1 MKLLMKNNR
10 SMILAIM
17 ISLIAWIA
25 PLHASTLSLK
35 DSVFTTLQL
44 LKDIDTITIE
54 SCTFENISGTAL
66 LIEKAISV
74 NISNCIFRNI
84 TMRENEDSLGVLSG
98 KGNASLQVLNCEFSN
113 ITGTAIRFP
122 YGTTTKLEDRIAM
135 LIMSGCRMNGI
146 KTLQNV
152 KGNGVMV
159 SHSNYAFIVGNRFR
173 NIDNDAI
180 TLGSIDG
187 QTVEMGNVQGN
198 RIDSVLGNG
207 IVILKS
213 AIKPWVKDNIIFWI
227 AYDGKGSKQ
236 NEAEHGIHNR
246 AIGSLIQNNA
256 VLNNHDGRENGKIGN
271 GIYSTCNAIIEQN
284 TIGYCTGYG
293 VEFSGNVESK
303 GALTI
308 QNNVIFEND
317 RNGIFVNASGLMAR
331 SPDSIMILHNTIMNQ
346 KVQSLV
352 QESCPI
358 AIDTCNAPAMI
369 AGNYTIYKDQFN
381 PLEHIRILNAS
392 LQPRVLYNFNA
403 SNTNDFVDAT
413 IGDFKLLQHSIAIN
427 YAKHGIPI
435 ILDREGKFR
444 SGIPD
449 AGAFEFMS
457 PASIREDITGFIT
470 AMNQITMREE
480 QNVKACA
487 LYSLE
492 GEQVACSFTQDQSTL
507 SIFISESLPAGVY
520 LCRITYAGEQ
530 NREFP
535 LIHTP

>member
-1 MKLLMKNNR
+1 MKNNR
-10 SMILAIM
+10 RMILAI
-17 ISLIAWIA
+17 ISIVIAWIA
-25 PLHASTLSLK
+25 PLQATTLSLK
-35 DSVFTTLQL
+35 DSVFSSLQL

-54 SCTFENISGTAL
+54 SCTFENMSGPAL
-66 LIEKAISV
+66 IIEKAKSV

-84 TMRENEDSLGVLSG
+84 TLRNNEDSLGVLSG
-98 KGNASLQVLNCEFSN
+98 TGIASLQLLNCEFSN
-113 ITGTAIRFP
+113 IAGTAIRFP
-122 YGTTTKLEDRIAM
+122 IGTTTTVEDRNFM
-135 LIMSGCRMNGI
+135 FIMSGCRMNGI

-173 NIDNDAI
+173 NIENDAI
-180 TLGSIDG
+180 TLGSIDA
-187 QTVEMGNVQGN
+187 QTVDMGNVQGN

-207 IVILKS
+207 IVILES
-213 AIKPWVKDNIIFWI
+213 AIKPWIKDNIIFWI
-227 AYDGKGSKQ
+227 AYDGKGA
-236 NEAEHGIHNR
+236 NPNAAEHGISNR

-256 VLNNHDGRENGKIGN
+256 VLYNHDGREIGKNGN
-271 GIYSTCNAIIEQN
+271 GIYSACNAIIEQN

-293 VEFSGNVESK
+293 IEYSGNAESK

-317 RNGIFVNASGLMAR
+317 RNGVFVNTSGLSVR
-331 SPDSIMILHNTIMNQ
+331 SPDSIMILHNTIMNH
-346 KVQSLV
+346 KVQSLM

-358 AIDTCNAPAMI
+358 AIDSCNAPVTI
-369 AGNYTIYKDQFN
+369 AGNYSIYQDQFN

-392 LQPRVLYNFNA
+392 LQPRILYNLNA

-435 ILDREGKFR
+435 ILDREGRFR
-444 SGIPD
+444 SGVPD

-457 PASIREDITGFIT
+457 PASIREDIMGFIT

-480 QNVKACA
+480 RNVKVCA

-507 SIFISESLPAGVY
+507 SISISESLPAGVY
-520 LCRITYAGEQ
+520 LCRVTYAGEQ
-530 NREFP
+530 IREFP
-535 LIHTP
+535 LIHNP